1 MHPSIIGTVRSH
13 LQNREECPKY
23 GVSSLP
29 PVWIELAPE
38 FEPAATDLQVG
49 DAVLV
54 LTWMHQGDQSVLRCH
69 PRGNKDLPMRGIF
82 STRSP
87 DRPTPIGLHPVRIVG
102 REGLRL
108 QVHPLEVIDGTPGH
122 RHQAR
127 QRILREGGGLPRPGQ
142 PRHGPSHP
150 ACRARR
156 LAARPFAGF
165 NGNVSMRQ
173 GDRVVITATGSAK
186 GHLAP
191 ADLAV
196 VDLNTGSALTSARAS
211 SELAVHLEIYRQQPR
226 AKAIVHTHPPKLLA
240 LSLRGVDPLLDLPL
254 FEGRAFAA
262 RLTRVAAEQP
272 GTPELGR
279 AVGQAVPRL
288 RGRVHEQSRTGL
300 MGRNHDPGPGPVR
313 RTGKP
318 GRDRADAVEFSFT
331 TPRSGAKSRAPW
343 SDGTLPQS
351 SFLSAALLRLFYL
364 FSQRKLSDENPQRL
378 YYKLCST
385 ALHAFHL

>member
-108 QVHPLEVIDGTPGH
+108 QVHPLEVIDGTPVIDIKPDNASSGKGEDFPALVNPDTG
-122 RHQAR
+122 QA
-127 QRILREGGGLPRPGQ
+127 ILRAGRDGWLRGL
-142 PRHGPSHP
+142 
-150 ACRARR
+150 
-156 LAARPFAGF
+156 FAGF

-186 GHLAP
+186 GHLQP
-191 ADLAV
+191 QDLAV
-196 VDLNTGSALTSARAS
+196 VDLNTGSALTSAQAS

-279 AVGQAVPRL
+279 AVGQAARAFEAVFMNNHGLVSWGETMTLALGLSEELESLAGIAML
-288 RGRVHEQSRTGL
+288 R
-300 MGRNHDPGPGPVR
+300 
-313 RTGKP
+313 
-318 GRDRADAVEFSFT
+318 
-331 TPRSGAKSRAPW
+331 
-343 SDGTLPQS
+343 
-351 SFLSAALLRLFYL
+351 
-364 FSQRKLSDENPQRL
+364 
-378 YYKLCST
+378 
-385 ALHAFHL
+385 